1 MYSVKNNKKCLH
13 CIWQRVF
20 DWISGAGY
28 FTVRK
33 IFKIC
38 CQNKTKKK
46 VWGLWRGENKAC
58 KQKTTTILKEHSVC
72 FILSISYV
80 SINKEKW
87 HLWRLSKVNQQRAA
101 VTDER
106 LHSAWTEGIICEVCV
121 FAHQN
126 TNKNTQYDAWSRL
139 SPCLKRL
146 GFPEKCE
153 NLLVDVDHQKI
164 YVTCSW
170 VRRRAVEMGI
180 MHMCF

>member
-1 MYSVKNNKKCLH
+1 MFTLHLTACL
-13 CIWQRVF
+13 WLDFWSWVF
-20 DWISGAGY
+20 HGQKDFQDLLS
-28 FTVRK
+28 K
-33 IFKIC
+33 
-38 CQNKTKKK
+38 QDKKK

-180 MHMCF
+180 MHMCFNRY